1 MDRRYLFRSFY
12 CCLAPQ
18 GKSKTRIFQII
29 YFSDSQKQSFQST
42 KKIAADTRQEEEF
55 VRRHLDYIETVR
67 EDEEDHRSKM
77 RLLKKEINNLPPRR
91 KEILE
96 RKYFQDQKNAQIAKE
111 MDISIHTVKVQ
122 LYKARLHLRSMIRKD
137 DSKNR

>member
-91 KEILE
+91 IEI
-96 RKYFQDQKNAQIAKE
+96 RKPKSFQDQTNAQIAKA
-111 MDISIHTVKVQ
+111 MDITTHAVKVQ
-122 LYKARLHLRSMIRKD
+122 LCKAGLHLRSMTRKD

>member
-29 YFSDSQKQSFQST
+29 YFSDSQKQRFQSS
-42 KKIAADTRQEEEF
+42 KKIAADTRQEAEF
-55 VRRHLDYIETVR
+55 VRRHLDFIETVR

-77 RLLKKEINNLPPRR
+77 RLLKKEKNNLPKGR
-91 KEILE
+91 KEVVE
-96 RKYFQDQKNAQIAKE
+96 RKYYQDQQIAQLTK
-111 MDISIHTVKVQ
+111 DI
-122 LYKARLHLRSMIRKD
+122 
-137 DSKNR
+137 